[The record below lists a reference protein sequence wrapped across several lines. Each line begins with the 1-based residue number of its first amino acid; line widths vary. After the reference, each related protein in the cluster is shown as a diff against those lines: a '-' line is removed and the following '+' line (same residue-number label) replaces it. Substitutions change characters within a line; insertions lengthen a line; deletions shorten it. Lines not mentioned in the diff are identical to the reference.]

1 MILILSL
8 SLLVGVRSTIKQF
21 VMSCAMVVDGAVFLP
36 AVDELV
42 VLAGENVLDTTLISS
57 SEDSDSLDLDSLD
70 SDFSLDCES
79 SLSSLLESFSSE
91 LNLDCT
97 ESDESDESNRL
108 RK

>member
-1 MILILSL
+1 
-8 SLLVGVRSTIKQF
+8 
-21 VMSCAMVVDGAVFLP
+21 MSCAVVVDGAVVLP
-36 AVDELV
+36 AVDEL
-42 VLAGENVLDTTLISS
+42 VLAGENVLDTTLTSS

>member
-21 VMSCAMVVDGAVFLP
+21 VMSCAVVVDGAVFLP
-36 AVDELV
+36 AVDEL

>member
-1 MILILSL
+1 
-8 SLLVGVRSTIKQF
+8 
-21 VMSCAMVVDGAVFLP
+21 MSCAVVVDGAVVLP
-36 AVDELV
+36 AADELV

-57 SEDSDSLDLDSLD
+57 SEDSDSLDLDSFD
-70 SDFSLDCES
+70 SDFCES

-97 ESDESDESNRL
+97 ESDESDESDESNRL